1 MEHADK
7 ENIAARFAQ
16 MWNEI
21 VTSFREEDL
30 IDNRWLDFLDKFNFK
45 LNYFISLNLMAHFW
59 HREKELLLVPYV
71 SDQALGV
78 VQWPPFLL
86 ASKVIIYFYF
96 TLMVIHC
103 IFFMVEAMS
112 IHVLFVS

>member
-1 MEHADK
+1 MEHVDK

-30 IDNRWLDFLDKFNFK
+30 IDNR
-45 LNYFISLNLMAHFW
+45 
-59 HREKELLLVPYV
+59 EKELLLVPYV

-78 VQWPPFLL
+78 MQWPPFLL
-86 ASKVIIYFYF
+86 ASKVIVCLLFYQ
-96 TLMVIHC
+96 
-103 IFFMVEAMS
+103 
-112 IHVLFVS
+112 